1 MVWRRTAHSL
11 SFHRLVGDRDLAVRA
26 ADCGVRG
33 AGFLCH
39 IRPVRHSWSAGCPS
53 RDLRGR
59 PPGLGESGA
68 SGIAPLARASAQR
81 TLADRWWRSPV
92 SRNRVQLC
100 GGGVFWTAGPATFLR
115 TAGVGEPAPTIQ
127 APVGRTLTPVR
138 SPRQHREEEN
148 VRDGTTRRAPM
159 GVRKE
164 GAQMVMPM
172 PAEWSFGTT
181 IPAKDL
187 DGTRRFYE
195 GVLGAQVVMED
206 PGGIIYRSGDSSSA
220 STPPSS
226 PGRPSTPWAPS
237 WSRMSRRRW
246 PISEARA

>member
-1 MVWRRTAHSL
+1 
-11 SFHRLVGDRDLAVRA
+11 
-26 ADCGVRG
+26 
-33 AGFLCH
+33 
-39 IRPVRHSWSAGCPS
+39 
-53 RDLRGR
+53 
-59 PPGLGESGA
+59 
-68 SGIAPLARASAQR
+68 
-81 TLADRWWRSPV
+81 
-92 SRNRVQLC
+92 
-100 GGGVFWTAGPATFLR
+100 
-115 TAGVGEPAPTIQ
+115 
-127 APVGRTLTPVR
+127 
-138 SPRQHREEEN
+138 
-148 VRDGTTRRAPM
+148 
-159 GVRKE
+159 
-164 GAQMVMPM
+164 MVMPM

-206 PGGIIYRSGDSSSA
+206 PEGIIYRSGDSSSA